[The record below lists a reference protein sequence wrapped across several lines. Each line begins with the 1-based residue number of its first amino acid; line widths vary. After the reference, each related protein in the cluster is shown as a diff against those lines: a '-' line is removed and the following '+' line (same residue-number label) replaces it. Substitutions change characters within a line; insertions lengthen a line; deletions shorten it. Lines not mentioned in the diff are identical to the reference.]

1 MESQDCLG
9 KLGITISLPKLVD
22 AGARC
27 SGFPLK
33 NKLAPRSGAFLCGLR
48 LLCQS
53 VRTAADFDLM
63 PGPTARA
70 TPQLQFDQRH
80 VAMPRRDQ
88 RRQVEFLP
96 PVAMRTHGVHRMN
109 VGIVPGRW
117 QRNQRLLAGDTWRGR
132 TACGAPPGQLRLT
145 CCLLLRGRLHWAKKA
160 SPRRG
165 PSSPPVYWH
174 LQQPFRPSHSRRWR
188 SRHPLRHPLH
198 RHRLHRHR
206 LHPHPLHP
214 HPRRLATMKLALPP
228 GRALRQKPT
237 SCSALHFSPCAAN
250 WRDDKASTPRG
261 VGWWCHLLHFTLN
274 STNVPAT
281 QLAHTCQ
288 QGAAVSCGKSG
299 QGPTEWQWQGA
310 PKKVKVLPTA

>member
-132 TACGAPPGQLRLT
+132 TACGAPPASFGLLVV
-145 CCLLLRGRLHWAKKA
+145 CCCGVACTGR
-160 SPRRG
+160 
-165 PSSPPVYWH
+165 
-174 LQQPFRPSHSRRWR
+174 
-188 SRHPLRHPLH
+188 
-198 RHRLHRHR
+198 
-206 LHPHPLHP
+206 
-214 HPRRLATMKLALPP
+214 RRLRPGGVHLRRRCTGICSSRSGRRILAVGGPGTPSGTPSTGTAYRTACTRTRPP
-228 GRALRQKPT
+228 APAPPAASNDETGAAARA
-237 SCSALHFSPCAAN
+237 SA
-250 WRDDKASTPRG
+250 KAKA
-261 VGWWCHLLHFTLN
+261 HLLFSITLLSLCRELARRQGFN
-274 STNVPAT
+274 AKGCGLVVSPSTLHADSTNVPAT

>member
-1 MESQDCLG
+1 M
-9 KLGITISLPKLVD
+9 
-22 AGARC
+22 R
-27 SGFPLK
+27 
-33 NKLAPRSGAFLCGLR
+33 
-48 LLCQS
+48 
-53 VRTAADFDLM
+53 
-63 PGPTARA
+63 RA
-70 TPQLQFDQRH
+70 
-80 VAMPRRDQ
+80 
-88 RRQVEFLP
+88 
-96 PVAMRTHGVHRMN
+96 
-109 VGIVPGRW
+109 
-117 QRNQRLLAGDTWRGR
+117 
-132 TACGAPPGQLRLT
+132 PGQLRLT
-145 CCLLLRGRLHWAKKA
+145 CCLLPRGRLHWAKKA

-188 SRHPLRHPLH
+188 SRHPLRHPLPGTPAP
-198 RHRLHRHR
+198 HR

-237 SCSALHFSPCAAN
+237 VLFSITLLSLCRALARRQGFNAKGCGLVVSP
-250 WRDDKASTPRG
+250 ST
-261 VGWWCHLLHFTLN
+261 LHAH